1 LQFKV
6 PQNVQIE
13 DKILP
18 FMTLR
23 QLVICGIGGGITYM
37 VYLSLQF
44 QTPEVW
50 IPPVAILGSI
60 TLAVSFLQIHG
71 IPFVQYV
78 LLWLESYLNAKKRVW
93 IKSAGDLQFPS
104 TDTTAKQKPKPKQNL
119 KQKLTIKD
127 VEKLSHMLDEG
138 RL

>member
-1 LQFKV
+1 M
-6 PQNVQIE
+6 QIE

-23 QLVICGIGGGITYM
+23 QLITCGIGGGITYM
-37 VYLSLQF
+37 VYISLQF

-60 TLAVSFLQIHG
+60 TLAVAFLQIHG

-93 IKSAGDLQFPS
+93 LKSAGDLQFPS
-104 TDTTAKQKPKPKQNL
+104 EDTPAKQKPKSKQQL

-127 VEKLSHMLDEG
+127 VEKLSHILDEG
-138 RL
+138 KI

>member
-1 LQFKV
+1 MQFKV